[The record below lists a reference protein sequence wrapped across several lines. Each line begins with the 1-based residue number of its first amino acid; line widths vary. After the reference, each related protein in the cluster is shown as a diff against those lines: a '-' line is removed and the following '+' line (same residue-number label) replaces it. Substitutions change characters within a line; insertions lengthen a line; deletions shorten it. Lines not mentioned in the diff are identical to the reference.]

1 MWHTTCHFLFALWKL
16 NTTVF
21 LQIPTSLTMLTNIAW
36 DFNSQTLSIFLPSF
50 TVLCFSVPSKELTT
64 VCFQLLTACYV
75 VCAACFK
82 MTTTCCGQWPQ
93 QSLCHQGWGMLC
105 NNYSVQR
112 GIPSGRIK
120 TSSDNRTKGVSAH
133 KAVLGFI
140 LCCLWTKLT
149 SRAMQGIMVH
159 VHLSTVVFC
168 WIVYCIDSHPW
179 SYKGAIHW
187 LKL

>member
-1 MWHTTCHFLFALWKL
+1 
-16 NTTVF
+16 
-21 LQIPTSLTMLTNIAW
+21 
-36 DFNSQTLSIFLPSF
+36 
-50 TVLCFSVPSKELTT
+50 
-64 VCFQLLTACYV
+64 
-75 VCAACFK
+75 

-93 QSLCHQGWGMLC
+93 QSLCHRGWGMLC

-149 SRAMQGIMVH
+149 SRAMIYWEGKSKGLWSMCIF
-159 VHLSTVVFC
+159 LLWFSAES
-168 WIVYCIDSHPW
+168 WIVSIHTPEAIREPFIGWNCKHCDTIKTSLCLFVWGPRSTKIEIFRPKADKKICSGNLCENSHYFCNFIQW
-179 SYKGAIHW
+179 CWCHIYRAIA
-187 LKL
+187 KMFSIYI